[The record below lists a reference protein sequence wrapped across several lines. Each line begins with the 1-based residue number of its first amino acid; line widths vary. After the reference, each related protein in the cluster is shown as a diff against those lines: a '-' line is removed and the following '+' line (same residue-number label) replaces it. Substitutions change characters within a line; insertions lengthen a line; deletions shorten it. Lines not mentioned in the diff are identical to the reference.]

1 LDDITIFKGVFVKK
15 YIHVNQHL
23 IRSNKKSGN
32 KQPVITVKTY
42 ESNQYGSEV
51 VINGPCR
58 VIYRPNNPLSCGAH
72 VWIETDS
79 EVLILE

>member
-1 LDDITIFKGVFVKK
+1 MKK